1 MGPTSFPAA
10 EPVYIFYS
18 YSHRD
23 ARYREALQAGL
34 AGLERQKLVRGW
46 YDGHIK
52 AGGEWKKEIA
62 DQLTSADVVLL
73 LISPWFGA
81 SDFCLKEMEHALERY
96 DMGEARVVPVLVR
109 PFEWR
114 DAPYLKL
121 NHLPT
126 NGKPITKWRNKEDAY
141 FLIAKGLWEL
151 IVDRPFYNVP
161 ALSAPFVGREREFE
175 QVRKL
180 LVERRERAICL
191 HGPAGVGKTR
201 LAIRLG
207 EELARRFLNGVGFIS
222 REQLRDSPSL
232 AAAIARVLGIK
243 EVRENP
249 LDNTLR
255 HYLECKQM
263 LLILDGLEDPGA
275 DGEWLAEL
283 LAFCPRLQV
292 LMTSRKEL
300 RVQGEVGCRL
310 QKALTPREAAE
321 LFSEH
326 AEAAPSRKTIESL
339 CKDLGGHALAIE
351 VAARAD
357 RPEEIGDSRRKPARG
372 PSSWPRA
379 LRTAVSGGLLQ
390 LSPAQRKLFSR
401 LSVFTASWTAEA
413 ADGICN
419 AARDPELGGMRE
431 ELGHLVKKGFLKREP
446 EGGERYKMPDTFR
459 ELAAA
464 DLGFEEEELRRRHAR
479 FYMELAEKLEP
490 RLTSAGRDGL
500 LERLETENANF
511 RAALAW
517 CRTEREAAEWGLR
530 LGGSLFWFWN
540 LRGHFSEGRKWLEG
554 ALAQDGAGLT
564 DARARALYA
573 AGGLAFLQGDQE
585 AALPRL
591 RESVAIFRE
600 TGDRRRHGFAL
611 ILLGMA
617 EQQKDRFEQA
627 LACEHE
633 SIGIF
638 RELRDEWGLAL
649 ALNDLGNVYRASGD
663 AGAAIELYRSS
674 LYKWSRLGDRW
685 GLALT
690 LNNLGYM
697 EMKQGEL
704 AVARMSFERALE
716 VQSREDERWGLAET
730 VKYLGDVALRQ
741 GRDEEAESRYRESLD
756 MNRGIGRMPLIL
768 GCLAGLAV
776 IAARNG
782 QPETAARLSGC
793 VDAFPR
799 PQRPTSKPIDT
810 EMYEPVV
817 GRLRSSEHRR
827 ARSQGKRMGIEK
839 ITAWALLLPA
849 LAPPAAKPEDAAE
862 EPESYELV
870 SASSARNGSSKAGSP
885 RIELEGL

>member
-81 SDFCLKEMEHALERY
+81 SDFCLREMEYALERY

-121 NHLPT
+121 NHLPA
-126 NGKPITKWRNKEDAY
+126 NGKAITEWRNKDEVY

-161 ALSAPFVGREREFE
+161 SVSAPFVGREREIE
-175 QVRKL
+175 AVRSL
-180 LVERRERAICL
+180 LVERRERVICL

-201 LAIRLG
+201 LAMRLG
-207 EELARRFLNGVGFIS
+207 EDLSRRFLNGVGFIS
-222 REQLRDSPSL
+222 REQIRDSSNL
-232 AAAIARVLGIK
+232 ASAIARVLGIK

-249 LDNTLR
+249 LDRTLL

-263 LLILDGLEDPGA
+263 LLILDGLEDLGS
-275 DGEWLAEL
+275 DEGWLPEL
-283 LAFCPRLQV
+283 MAFCPRLQI

-300 RVQGEVGCRL
+300 RVQGGVGYRI
-310 QKALTPREAAE
+310 QKALTPQQAVE

-326 AEAAPSRKTIESL
+326 AQDSAGSREAPPSQKTMESL
-339 CKDLGGHALAIE
+339 CKDLSGHALAIE

-357 RPEEIGDSRRKPARG
+357 RPEEIGGSRSNPARG

-379 LRTAVSGGLLQ
+379 LRTAVSGGFLQ
-390 LSPAQRKLFSR
+390 LSPSQQKLFSR
-401 LSVFTASWTAEA
+401 LSVFTESWTAEA
-413 ADGICN
+413 AAGICN
-419 AARDPELGGMRE
+419 GARDLEIGGMAE

-459 ELAAA
+459 EFAAA
-464 DLGFEEEELRRRHAR
+464 GLGLDEEEELRRRHAK
-479 FYMELAEKLEP
+479 FYMEMAEGIEP
-490 RLTSAGRDGL
+490 RLTSSGRDGL
-500 LERLETENANF
+500 LDRLETEIANF

-517 CRTEREAAEWGLR
+517 CRTVDEAAEQGLR
-530 LGGSLFWFWN
+530 LAGSLFWFWN

-554 ALAQDGAGLT
+554 ALAQPGAGRT

-573 AGGLAFLQGDQE
+573 AGGLAFLQGDLE
-585 AALPRL
+585 AALPGL
-591 RESVAIFRE
+591 EESVAIFRE
-600 TGDRRRHGFAL
+600 TDDRRRLGFAL

-617 EQQKDRFEQA
+617 AQQRNDFELA
-627 LACEHE
+627 LKSEHE

-638 RELRDEWGLAL
+638 RELKDEWGLAL
-649 ALNDLGNVYRASGD
+649 ALNDLGNVYRARED
-663 AGAAIELYRSS
+663 AEAAIQLYRRS
-674 LYKWSRLGDRW
+674 LDKWSRLGDRW

-697 EMKQGEL
+697 EMKHGEL
-704 AVARMSFERALE
+704 ARARETFERALE
-716 VQSREDERWGLAET
+716 VQRREDERWGLAET
-730 VKYLGDVALRQ
+730 VKYLGDVAVRQ
-741 GRDEEAESRYRESLD
+741 GRDEEAEILYRDSLE
-756 MNRGIGRMPLIL
+756 MNRKIGRMPLIL
-768 GCLAGLAV
+768 GCLAGLAA
-776 IAARNG
+776 IAVRHG
-782 QPETAARLSGC
+782 HLETAARLSGC
-793 VDAFPR
+793 VDVFPR
-799 PQRPTSKPIDT
+799 PRRAWSKPFDK
-810 EMYEPVV
+810 EMYDPVAETV
-817 GRLRSSEHRR
+817 RSPEHRR
-827 ARSQGKRMGIEK
+827 ARLQGRRMGIDK
-839 ITAWALLLPA
+839 ITTWALLLPA
-849 LAPPAAKPEDAAE
+849 LAPPAAKPEKPTE
-862 EPESYELV
+862 TSEPAPLALQETV
-870 SASSARNGSSKAGSP
+870 AT
-885 RIELEGL
+885 